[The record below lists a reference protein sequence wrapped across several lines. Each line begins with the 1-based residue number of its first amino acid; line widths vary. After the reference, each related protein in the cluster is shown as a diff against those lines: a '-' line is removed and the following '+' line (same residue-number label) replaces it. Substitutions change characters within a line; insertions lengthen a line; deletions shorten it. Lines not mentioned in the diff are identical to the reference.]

1 MSDIFDEYDE
11 DLRDYTR
18 DGDYEDWLQPSV
30 GEVLKILIWST
41 IATIAVV
48 CALINLI

>member
-18 DGDYEDWLQPSV
+18 DEDYEFLEPSV
-30 GEVLKILIWST
+30 GEVLKVIIWT
-41 IATIAVV
+41 TFATIVV
-48 CALINLI
+48 LCALINLI

>member
-1 MSDIFDEYDE
+1 MGEWFDEYDE

-18 DGDYEDWLQPSV
+18 DEDYKFLEPSV
-30 GEVLKILIWST
+30 GEVLKVLIWST
-41 IATIAVV
+41 FATIIVV